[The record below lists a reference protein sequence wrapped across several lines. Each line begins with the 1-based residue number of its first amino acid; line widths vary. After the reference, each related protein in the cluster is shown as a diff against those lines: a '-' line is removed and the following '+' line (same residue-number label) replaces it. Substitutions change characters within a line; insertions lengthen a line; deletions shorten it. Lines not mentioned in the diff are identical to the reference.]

1 MFSDEIELQPT
12 DCDDTANAELR
23 AYNAA
28 FHELGLHWRWD
39 AATYDELSRIAEEHD
54 RIGVYVERNQPHLLK
69 AYEKD
74 FLSNLIYST
83 KMRCSQAMRP

>member
-1 MFSDEIELQPT
+1 MPLTIGVSSTFMRHL
-12 DCDDTANAELR
+12 A
-23 AYNAA
+23 
-28 FHELGLHWRWD
+28 HWRWD

-74 FLSNLIYST
+74 FLSNLINST